1 MAVPIAPTD
10 APVTPAGMWWNE
22 LWPHG
27 REAQSMAFFRAPG
40 MDLLYSG
47 VMNSTASAAAI
58 ASFNAVAS
66 GG

>member
-1 MAVPIAPTD
+1 
-10 APVTPAGMWWNE
+10 MWWNE